1 MLCHHY
7 KVTLRRIY
15 RVVSSRELN
24 YVNIFLPRS
33 RHLGVQSPESM
44 MQTVTPQLS
53 LYFEGLSEESKARY
67 KEKISLINGN
77 DPFGKVIGG
86 EAFSGIVPVD
96 ACDLVS
102 YLVLQTSFMTLEQ
115 FKARKGLEAYNQL
128 VSGWI
133 KDVSAT
139 KISEKYLTTGRVR
152 CLDHD

>member
-1 MLCHHY
+1 
-7 KVTLRRIY
+7 
-15 RVVSSRELN
+15 
-24 YVNIFLPRS
+24 
-33 RHLGVQSPESM
+33 M
-44 MQTVTPQLS
+44 MEAVTPQLS
-53 LYFEGLSEESKARY
+53 LYFEGLSEEAKTRY

-102 YLVLQTSFMTLEQ
+102 YLVLQTSFMTSEQ
-115 FKARKGLEAYNQL
+115 FKARKGLEAYNQF

-133 KDVSAT
+133 KDVSTT

-152 CLDHD
+152 CLDYDLI